1 MSQISEYVDPE
12 LLFDSARQCWANFE
26 HLIQILPRDH
36 QHTITA
42 HDAQGRFSVW
52 RQDLEGLQ
60 DELLW
65 NSTDERKQDA
75 HNAIYDT
82 LLNLNSALN
91 DVGSILSEE
100 QPGSQEDDL
109 MSLLGDEEQADPE
122 NAELVA
128 FLSSP
133 TTRVDELFLSIWS
146 HIDRLFKLASWL
158 RREIRH
164 ESSSLATIPV
174 PAPGDDFIYDYHMC
188 RLQRKYPKLSQQ
200 PRLCKTLGQAL
211 LFRRALILRKSKT
224 KDRHTPEITPQLE
237 LRSLPTLL
245 SGNESKS
252 KSPAPSMTPKE
263 STAINISAT
272 EKDTTPTYDTD
283 TGTERVVFEEDNG
296 GLEVADLT
304 TFVID
309 GIPLQFGKP
318 FQCPFC
324 GVIKSIGTRSEW
336 RQHVSEDLKPYVCTS
351 QQCGS
356 GLFASRR
363 EWFSHELEFHRSTWK
378 CQPCHV
384 RFLSRSTLM
393 QHLNTKHQ
401 SQNLKTSNILAMVQ
415 TKRDSS
421 TRSCPLC
428 DEWTTQETERDS
440 TSFCQHLGRHLQQ
453 IALEAIPP
461 LKGMEAIPLISPR
474 LLDQSAI
481 LRLQPVQEVEADMR
495 LLGIDHPDTLKSM
508 TRLVWQLTDSEEY
521 SAAEPL
527 ALKTFEMSKQVL
539 GEDHRETLY
548 RMYTLAEVYR
558 RTHDTKHESESL
570 ALQGLGA
577 AKRVHGENDLSVA
590 YFLSVLGEIYT
601 DLDRLSLAAD
611 AQNKELRIYMEN
623 FGEED
628 PRTMH
633 CMGKL
638 SDTLLDDKR
647 YTEAEH
653 FALQAFELRKRAS
666 GPDHADTLF
675 NMYNLALIWHAMG
688 RYDEAIQLLEDY
700 IHIQRNIRGKESTTN
715 SETWQMLLESW
726 KARQVSSQPQNAR
739 RGKSRSGG
747 Q

>member
-91 DVGSILSEE
+91 DIGSILSEE

-146 HIDRLFKLASWL
+146 HIDRLFKLASLL

-164 ESSSLATIPV
+164 ESSSLATISV
-174 PAPGDDFIYDYHMC
+174 PAPGDDFIYDYHM
-188 RLQRKYPKLSQQ
+188 
-200 PRLCKTLGQAL
+200 
-211 LFRRALILRKSKT
+211 KSKT

-461 LKGMEAIPLISPR
+461 LKG
-474 LLDQSAI
+474 
-481 LRLQPVQEVEADMR
+481 
-495 LLGIDHPDTLKSM
+495 
-508 TRLVWQLTDSEEY
+508 W
-521 SAAEPL
+521 
-527 ALKTFEMSKQVL
+527 KQY
-539 GEDHRETLY
+539 H
-548 RMYTLAEVYR
+548 
-558 RTHDTKHESESL
+558 
-570 ALQGLGA
+570 
-577 AKRVHGENDLSVA
+577 
-590 YFLSVLGEIYT
+590 
-601 DLDRLSLAAD
+601 
-611 AQNKELRIYMEN
+611 
-623 FGEED
+623 
-628 PRTMH
+628 
-633 CMGKL
+633 
-638 SDTLLDDKR
+638 
-647 YTEAEH
+647 
-653 FALQAFELRKRAS
+653 
-666 GPDHADTLF
+666 
-675 NMYNLALIWHAMG
+675 
-688 RYDEAIQLLEDY
+688 
-700 IHIQRNIRGKESTTN
+700 
-715 SETWQMLLESW
+715 
-726 KARQVSSQPQNAR
+726 
-739 RGKSRSGG
+739 
-747 Q
+747 

>member
-1 MSQISEYVDPE
+1 MSKVIFTSVSYHLCRFSTLLKYRRSPSNMSQISEYVDPE
-12 LLFDSARQCWANFE
+12 LLFDSARHCWANFE

-75 HNAIYDT
+75 HNAIYNA

-91 DVGSILSEE
+91 DGMETPSPRWPFQLLTPALHLPTLVGSIFSEE

-133 TTRVDELFLSIWS
+133 TTRIDELFFSIRS
-146 HIDRLFKLASWL
+146 HIDRLFKLASLL
-158 RREIRH
+158 RREIHH

-224 KDRHTPEITPQLE
+224 KDRHTPEISPQLE

-263 STAINISAT
+263 STAINTSAT
-272 EKDTTPTYDTD
+272 EKDATPTYDTD

-324 GVIKSIGTRSEW
+324 GVIKSISTRSEW
-336 RQHVSEDLKPYVCTS
+336 RYVDCLTA
-351 QQCGS
+351 
-356 GLFASRR
+356 GL
-363 EWFSHELEFHRSTWK
+363 
-378 CQPCHV
+378 
-384 RFLSRSTLM
+384 
-393 QHLNTKHQ
+393 Q
-401 SQNLKTSNILAMVQ
+401 SFI
-415 TKRDSS
+415 
-421 TRSCPLC
+421 
-428 DEWTTQETERDS
+428 
-440 TSFCQHLGRHLQQ
+440 
-453 IALEAIPP
+453 
-461 LKGMEAIPLISPR
+461 
-474 LLDQSAI
+474 
-481 LRLQPVQEVEADMR
+481 
-495 LLGIDHPDTLKSM
+495 
-508 TRLVWQLTDSEEY
+508 
-521 SAAEPL
+521 
-527 ALKTFEMSKQVL
+527 
-539 GEDHRETLY
+539 
-548 RMYTLAEVYR
+548 
-558 RTHDTKHESESL
+558 
-570 ALQGLGA
+570 
-577 AKRVHGENDLSVA
+577 
-590 YFLSVLGEIYT
+590 
-601 DLDRLSLAAD
+601 
-611 AQNKELRIYMEN
+611 
-623 FGEED
+623 
-628 PRTMH
+628 
-633 CMGKL
+633 
-638 SDTLLDDKR
+638 
-647 YTEAEH
+647 
-653 FALQAFELRKRAS
+653 
-666 GPDHADTLF
+666 
-675 NMYNLALIWHAMG
+675 
-688 RYDEAIQLLEDY
+688 
-700 IHIQRNIRGKESTTN
+700 STT
-715 SETWQMLLESW
+715 
-726 KARQVSSQPQNAR
+726 
-739 RGKSRSGG
+739 GC
-747 Q
+747 